1 MTKDD
6 SITLKVKNMYKKYPY
21 PSPSTDV
28 SQTNELLNL
37 LRIFELE
44 SEINL
49 FLMLDVGVVI
59 ELLMLLNILEN
70 LVFLVFIF
78 LINH

>member
-6 SITLKVKNMYKKYPY
+6 SITQKVKNMYKKYPY

-37 LRIFELE
+37 LRIF
-44 SEINL
+44 
-49 FLMLDVGVVI
+49 
-59 ELLMLLNILEN
+59 
-70 LVFLVFIF
+70 
-78 LINH
+78 